1 MASGAFVGILQHI
14 KVRQALE
21 GPAAGGLRSN
31 GGGRGPPE
39 PRKRHTLGILGRGKD
54 FCKTRQAPQKKKRFL
69 CLDCFLTLA

>member
-31 GGGRGPPE
+31 GGGRGPRNPASATHWAFLAGE
-39 PRKRHTLGILGRGKD
+39 RTFVRPGKRRRKRRG
-54 FCKTRQAPQKKKRFL
+54 FYA
-69 CLDCFLTLA
+69 LTVL